1 MLGFAQ
7 RAGKI
12 ASGESAAQAVLRKK
26 KGYLVIVAQDASERT
41 RNDYIHKCEAEGIP
55 FLVTGSRNE
64 LGRII
69 GRSPRT
75 VVVVTDEHFAQ
86 VLLNASV
93 GGQSLEC

>member
-41 RNDYIHKCEAEGIP
+41 RNNYIHWCEGEGVP
-55 FLVTGSRNE
+55 CLVTGAQCE

-69 GRSPRT
+69 GRSPRS
-75 VVVVTDEHFAQ
+75 VVVVTDERFAQ
-86 VLLNASV
+86 ILLDASV
-93 GGQSLEC
+93 GGQDLEC